1 MKTILTK
8 TILSLL
14 VLVLAAGVS
23 YWLYSNKPKTHKVKP
38 QRPVPMVKTIAVEAG
53 RQPIIFEASGTVIPA
68 RKVAL
73 QSEVEGRVIEQNPEL
88 VPGGI
93 VNRDDLIIQIEPL
106 DYQLQISERQAEVT
120 TAQYELEV
128 EQGKQIIAGQ
138 EWQILEKELQS
149 NQGSKNLAL
158 RKPHLQHSKARLEAA
173 KSRLAASVL
182 SEQRTTI
189 RAPFTGLVL
198 EETVEK
204 GQFVGK
210 QSAIATLVA
219 TDTFWVRVSIPL
231 SLLDRIRFP
240 GKSGEKGSNVKV
252 IQENGY
258 EGKHTVR
265 EGSVYKLLGDLDPK
279 GRMARILI
287 TIQDPLNLQGQGTG
301 PAVQK
306 NQSEKILLGSFVKV
320 RIDAGSIDDVYVIP
334 RQALREGNRLWLIN
348 SEGVVS
354 FREVKILWRRIDE
367 LLIDTNLVPE
377 ERIILSRLQSPVAG
391 MIVRDESRNAARSKE
406 IQ

>member
-1 MKTILTK
+1 MAVK
-8 TILSLL
+8 
-14 VLVLAAGVS
+14 AGS
-23 YWLYSNKPKTHKVKP
+23 
-38 QRPVPMVKTIAVEAG
+38 
-53 RQPIIFEASGTVIPA
+53 QPILFEASGTVIPA
-68 RKVAL
+68 KKVAL
-73 QSEVEGRVIEQNPEL
+73 QSEVEGRVVEQNPEL

-93 VNRDDLIIQIEPL
+93 VNKNDLIIQIDPL
-106 DYQLQISERQAEVT
+106 DYQLQISERQSEVT

-138 EWQILEKELQS
+138 EWRILEKELQG

-173 KSRLAASVL
+173 KNRLTAAEL

-198 EETVEK
+198 EETVEE

-219 TDTFWVRVSIPL
+219 TNSFWVRVSIPL

-240 GKSGEKGSNVKV
+240 GKSGEKGSKV
-252 IQENGY
+252 QVILEKGY
-258 EGKHTVR
+258 EGKLTVR
-265 EGSVYKLLGDLDPK
+265 EGSVFKLLGDLDPK
-279 GRMARILI
+279 GRMARILV
-287 TIQDPLNLQGQGTG
+287 TVQDPLNLQAQGTV
-301 PAVQK
+301 AADQK

-320 RIDAGSIDDVYVIP
+320 RIDAGTIDDVYVIP
-334 RQALREGNRLWLIN
+334 RQALREGDRLWLVN
-348 SEGVVS
+348 SEGVVN
-354 FREVKILWRRIDE
+354 FREVKVLWRRVDE
-367 LLIDTNLVPE
+367 VLIDTNLVPG

-391 MIVRDESRNAARSKE
+391 MIVRDESRKE
-406 IQ
+406 KQ

>member
-1 MKTILTK
+1 MKTILIK
-8 TILSLL
+8 TVLSLL

-23 YWLYSNKPKTHKVKP
+23 YWLYSNKPKTQKIKP
-38 QRPVPMVKTIAVEAG
+38 QRPVPMVKTMAVKAG
-53 RQPIIFEASGTVIPA
+53 SQPILFEASGTVIPA
-68 RKVAL
+68 KKVAL
-73 QSEVEGRVIEQNPEL
+73 QSEVEGRVVEQNPEL

-93 VNRDDLIIQIEPL
+93 VNKNDLIIQIDPL
-106 DYQLQISERQAEVT
+106 DYQLQISERQSEVT

-138 EWQILEKELQS
+138 EWRILEKELQG

-173 KSRLAASVL
+173 KNRLTAAEL

-198 EETVEK
+198 EETVEE

-219 TDTFWVRVSIPL
+219 TNSFWVRVSIPL

-240 GKSGEKGSNVKV
+240 GKSGEKGSKV
-252 IQENGY
+252 QVILEKGY
-258 EGKHTVR
+258 EGKLTVR
-265 EGSVYKLLGDLDPK
+265 EGSVFKLLGDLDPK
-279 GRMARILI
+279 GRMARILV
-287 TIQDPLNLQGQGTG
+287 TVQDPLNLQAQGTV
-301 PAVQK
+301 AADQK

-320 RIDAGSIDDVYVIP
+320 RIDAGTIDDVYVIP
-334 RQALREGNRLWLIN
+334 RQALREGDRLWLVN
-348 SEGVVS
+348 SEGVVN
-354 FREVKILWRRIDE
+354 FREVKVLWRRVDE
-367 LLIDTNLVPE
+367 VLIDTNLVPG

-391 MIVRDESRNAARSKE
+391 MIVRDESRKE
-406 IQ
+406 KQ